1 VKDFPVINKGQ
12 EHSRELQDLFMRVVK
27 TYAAIKEL
35 PTVAAINYDAEAPSR
50 SKILT
55 VNGIHFIA
63 DVERVTERALK
74 NAPLLQVGWF
84 ALAKDKPISPT
95 IARQVSHLYFADEPV
110 AIGDVRALLETDK
123 AVRATIRHCDQT
135 GNGTWE
141 ARERL

>member
-95 IARQVSHLYFADEPV
+95 IARQVIARTAPLYLKYGLSPLEYFARLRRSP
-110 AIGDVRALLETDK
+110 ATRRA
-123 AVRATIRHCDQT
+123 A
-135 GNGTWE
+135 
-141 ARERL
+141 